1 MQRSE
6 TFLDVKN
13 PNCYNDRTWIHGC
26 GDSVSRPGLGPA
38 GQRTD
43 VRSGCGSSSSVS
55 RSQPLTSSPC
65 QRQGCGTGL
74 HSGLSEGTK
83 CIGDRDS
90 LEQQTVASRFPLQ
103 GGVWRALPAQGWG
116 RAPRSSASLPLGV
129 RASQACLE
137 RSRLCLGCLRLDN
150 GAVAGSQ

>member
-6 TFLDVKN
+6 TFPDLKN

-26 GDSVSRPGLGPA
+26 GDRVSRPGLGPA

-83 CIGDRDS
+83 GIGDRDS

-116 RAPRSSASLPLGV
+116 RAPRSSASLRLGV